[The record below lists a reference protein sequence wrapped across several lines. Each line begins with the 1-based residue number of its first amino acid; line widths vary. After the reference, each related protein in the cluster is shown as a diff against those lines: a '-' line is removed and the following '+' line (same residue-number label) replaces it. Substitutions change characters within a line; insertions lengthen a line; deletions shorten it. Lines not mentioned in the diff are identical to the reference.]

1 MGEVVN
7 MATAMP
13 LSRSDTGERIIDT
26 FTKVRGT
33 EYIVYNLLA
42 GNFARGEETLLVQLQ
57 FNYPWYVNGMCASW
71 CLCVC
76 MICDG
81 LHVSSPPLQTMVLG
95 LTRVTSN
102 QK

>member
-57 FNYPWYVNGMCASW
+57 LQFNYPWYVNGMCASW
-71 CLCVC
+71 CVCVC
-76 MICDG
+76 
-81 LHVSSPPLQTMVLG
+81 V
-95 LTRVTSN
+95 
-102 QK
+102 